1 MTDLAITNY
10 SVERL
15 IPYVRNAR
23 THSDEQIA
31 QIMASIVEF
40 GFVNPILIDQ
50 HQGIIAGHGR
60 LLAAQ
65 RLGMKEVPAIML
77 AHLSETQKRALI
89 IADNRIAMN
98 AGWDEEMLRQIG
110 RAHV

>member
-1 MTDLAITNY
+1 MTDLSITNY
-10 SVERL
+10 SVEKL

-31 QIMASIVEF
+31 QIMASIAEF

-50 HQGIIAGHGR
+50 HQGIIAG
-60 LLAAQ
+60 
-65 RLGMKEVPAIML
+65 
-77 AHLSETQKRALI
+77 
-89 IADNRIAMN
+89 
-98 AGWDEEMLRQIG
+98 QIG